1 MLEAVASLDGGLET
15 ILIASAATK
24 ENRFATLPR
33 ELVFGRPA
41 QAALGIEHYM
51 CVAPEIVPQGLLEG
65 TAAIVRVERR
75 GGTDND
81 CECLDYGSQASCTPR
96 RARARAPT
104 RPD

>member
-1 MLEAVASLDGGLET
+1 MISFVLLRRGHSCRKTPQGEAQADERPSLRDMMLEAVASLDGGLET

-51 CVAPEIVPQGLLEG
+51 CVAPEIVPQGLLSG
-65 TAAIVRVERR
+65 
-75 GGTDND
+75 
-81 CECLDYGSQASCTPR
+81 P
-96 RARARAPT
+96 
-104 RPD
+104 